1 MNGGVIKVKEVDG
14 AAFTMTALN
23 PGTDKGFTVDAS
35 QIVSIIGASKMG
47 TFYANA
53 PMTIPAGVSAYVAV
67 EQPVVDNGVGTITLT
82 AIADGIVPAETG
94 VVLRAEEGQY
104 TFVETDEA
112 GTAVEN
118 NLLLG
123 YAGANAYVDV
133 ELTEGTTSYVLTT
146 GKNQV
151 GFYRKDQAFKVYNN
165 KAYLQVPEVKLNVLR
180 LRFEN
185 ADGTTD
191 ITELPVGGAEA
202 QEIFDLTG
210 RRVATPA
217 KGIYIVNGKK
227 VRY

>member
-1 MNGGVIKVKEVDG
+1 
-14 AAFTMTALN
+14 
-23 PGTDKGFTVDAS
+23 
-35 QIVSIIGASKMG
+35 
-47 TFYANA
+47 
-53 PMTIPAGVSAYVAV
+53 
-67 EQPVVDNGVGTITLT
+67 VGTITLK

-104 TFVETDEA
+104 TFVETDKA
-112 GTAVEN
+112 GAAVEN
-118 NLLLG
+118 NMLLG
-123 YAGANAYVDV
+123 YAGANAYDDV